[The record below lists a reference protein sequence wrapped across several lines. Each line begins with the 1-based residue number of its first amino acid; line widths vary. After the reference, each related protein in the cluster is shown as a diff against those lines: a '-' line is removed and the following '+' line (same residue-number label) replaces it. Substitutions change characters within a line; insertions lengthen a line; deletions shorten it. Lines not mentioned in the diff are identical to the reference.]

1 MYTKEKIRKRSKTRR
16 NESTDNNNNTLLF
29 LLIYMVFS
37 VVITHASSFFLSLS
51 LFVSLSLSLDCLVSL
66 PFFSFLLR
74 RSARQQFLFL
84 NINDDADDTYLFS
97 NCHPVPK
104 LVVFR
109 RVINLRAK
117 N

>member
-1 MYTKEKIRKRSKTRR
+1 MYTKEKIRKRSETRR

-37 VVITHASSFFLSLS
+37 VVITHASSFSFSLS
-51 LFVSLSLSLDCLVSL
+51 LFMSFSGFKTVL
-66 PFFSFLLR
+66 FFFLSFLLR

>member
-1 MYTKEKIRKRSKTRR
+1 M
-16 NESTDNNNNTLLF
+16 LP
-29 LLIYMVFS
+29 
-37 VVITHASSFFLSLS
+37 LSLS
-51 LFVSLSLSLDCLVSL
+51 LFVSFSGFKMVVFL

-84 NINDDADDTYLFS
+84 NINADADDTYLFS

>member
-1 MYTKEKIRKRSKTRR
+1 M
-16 NESTDNNNNTLLF
+16 LP
-29 LLIYMVFS
+29 
-37 VVITHASSFFLSLS
+37 LSLS
-51 LFVSLSLSLDCLVSL
+51 LFVSFSGFKMVL
-66 PFFSFLLR
+66 FFFLSFLLR

-84 NINDDADDTYLFS
+84 NINADADDTYLFS

>member
-1 MYTKEKIRKRSKTRR
+1 M
-16 NESTDNNNNTLLF
+16 LP
-29 LLIYMVFS
+29 
-37 VVITHASSFFLSLS
+37 LSLS
-51 LFVSLSLSLDCLVSL
+51 LCVFLWFYDGLVFL

-84 NINDDADDTYLFS
+84 NINADADDTYLFS